1 MGASFDDGKKGRGK
15 AKNFDLNLVPFID
28 LLSSLITFLIATAV
42 WNQLSSLNVE
52 QAISDPNSEPPAE
65 QEPDPV
71 PPLTIHIRADGV
83 AVLRKLEEMKN
94 FPAIGDQEYDWKAI
108 EETIKAEAEAH
119 PEKLDVVIVTDDGC
133 RFENMIHALD
143 LTRAYGLEKTLLG
156 GGPASTNASMSTPP
170 AAAPAGG

>member
-1 MGASFDDGKKGRGK
+1 MGARVNRTVRSV
-15 AKNFDLNLVPFID
+15 AT
-28 LLSSLITFLIATAV
+28 SLAVGFALDEPREHVALGIA
-42 WNQLSSLNVE
+42 
-52 QAISDPNSEPPAE
+52 
-65 QEPDPV
+65 
-71 PPLTIHIRADGV
+71 G
-83 AVLRKLEEMKN
+83 M

>member
-1 MGASFDDGKKGRGK
+1 
-15 AKNFDLNLVPFID
+15 
-28 LLSSLITFLIATAV
+28 
-42 WNQLSSLNVE
+42 
-52 QAISDPNSEPPAE
+52 
-65 QEPDPV
+65 V